1 MSLLLQLLSLKK
13 SILDKKS
20 ELDSFQPIDPTLIKN
35 LGEWMK
41 LELTYSS
48 NALEGNTLTRQETKL
63 VVEDGISIGGKNIN
77 EIYEAKNHDNAL
89 TFIQELSKQKK
100 VNELTEQDL
109 LSIHSYILKSIDD
122 QNAGKYRAVPVRISG
137 SMMIPPNHLKVSEL
151 MSNLFQ
157 TISQSNTSPES
168 IIDLAIEAHL
178 QLVSIHPF
186 TDGNGRTARL
196 LFNLILLQSGYPLV
210 FIQKEERKTY
220 LQSLEQAQTGG
231 SKEEYQKLMY
241 TSIQR
246 SLDLYLDLMKNNDQ
260 KTEQNDTQ
268 LLKIGEL
275 AKEANEEVAN
285 VRYWTQLGIL
295 KIFNTTKS
303 NYALYQK
310 NQIQRIQQIR
320 YLQKEKRLSLEEI
333 KELLK

>member
-1 MSLLLQLLSLKK
+1 MPLSSLKK
-13 SILDKKS
+13 LILDKKN
-20 ELDSFQPIDPTLIKN
+20 ELDSLQPIDPTLIKN
-35 LGEWMK
+35 LGEWMS
-41 LELTYSS
+41 LELTYTS

-63 VVEDGISIGGKNIN
+63 VVEEGISIGGKNIN

-89 TFIQELSKQKK
+89 TFIQTLSKQKK
-100 VNELTEQDL
+100 VQELTEQDL
-109 LSIHSYILKSIDD
+109 LVLHSIILKGIDD
-122 QNAGKYRAVPVRISG
+122 SNAGKYRSVPVRISG
-137 SMMIPPNHLKVSEL
+137 STMIPPNFLKVPEL
-151 MSNLFQ
+151 MTNLFH
-157 TISQSNTSPES
+157 TISQSKNSPETV
-168 IIDLAIEAHL
+168 IDLAIETHL
-178 QLVSIHPF
+178 QLVTIHPF

-196 LFNLILLQSGYPLV
+196 LFNAILLQSGYPLV

-231 SKEEYQKLMY
+231 SEEAYQKLMY

-246 SLDLYLDLMKNNDQ
+246 SLDLYLDLMKNIDP

-275 AKEANEEVAN
+275 AKEAHEEVAS
-285 VRYWTQLGIL
+285 VRYWTQLGLL

-310 NQIQRIQQIR
+310 NQIQRIHQIR
-320 YLQKEKRLSLEEI
+320 YLQSEKRLTLEEI
-333 KELLK
+333 KRLLD